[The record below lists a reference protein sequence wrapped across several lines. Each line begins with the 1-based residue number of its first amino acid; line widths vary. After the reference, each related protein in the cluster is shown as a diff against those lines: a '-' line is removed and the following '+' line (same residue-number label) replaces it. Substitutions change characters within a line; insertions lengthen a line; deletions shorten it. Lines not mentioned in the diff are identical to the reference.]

1 MKKDEKIRI
10 NQIEVNLVEAKKLL
24 KNNIKKMMELHRSKV
39 QMQEF
44 LRNLLQGK
52 NLIENL
58 KSKVKKCNQKSKI
71 RAQVKMITIKKVIGH
86 PQALVV
92 IKAKVKL
99 NLNLRKKLEV
109 LLQKLKKPKLKKEV
123 QGDSKVVF
131 LKEKNL

>member
-1 MKKDEKIRI
+1 LKKDEKIRI